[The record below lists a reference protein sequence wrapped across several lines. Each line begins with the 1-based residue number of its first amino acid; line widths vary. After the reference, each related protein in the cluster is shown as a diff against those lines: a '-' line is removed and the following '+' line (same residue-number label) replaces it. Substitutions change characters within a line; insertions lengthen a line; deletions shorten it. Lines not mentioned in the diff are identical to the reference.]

1 MIPTPFWRSREEGPM
16 KVNCQEHR
24 RTMELLGLRLMLEKG
39 VPDQKERAEIEKRI
53 EALEKDL
60 KLD

>member
-1 MIPTPFWRSREEGPM
+1 MN
-16 KVNCQEHR
+16 VNCQEHR
-24 RTMELLGLRLMLEKG
+24 RSMELLGLKLRLEKG
-39 VPDQKERAEIEKRI
+39 VSDPGERAEIEKRI

>member
-1 MIPTPFWRSREEGPM
+1 M

-24 RTMELLGLRLMLEKG
+24 RSMELLGLKLRLEKG
-39 VPDQKERAEIEKRI
+39 VPDPKERAEIEERI
-53 EALEKDL
+53 RALETDL